1 MTAKR
6 PYKKRVSA
14 YRTPENAKRIVEG
27 LCDGVTLRALCRQEG
42 MPSWRTVYLWMSEDP
57 DFAAEVAH
65 ARDLGYEALAEDIFD
80 IADGTKAISEH
91 VQVSK
96 LRIDTRLK
104 LLACWSP
111 KRYGTKQTLDVGNK
125 EGEKLQVENN
135 TDAMATAAAFAVAAA
150 TAMRDAKRGE

>member
-1 MTAKR
+1 MTAKSTR
-6 PYKKRVSA
+6 KPRAMKC
-14 YRTPENAKRIVEG
+14 RTPEIATRIIEG
-27 LCDGVTLRALCRQEG
+27 LCDGVTMRALCRQEG
-42 MPSWRTVYLWMSEDP
+42 MPNWRTVYDWLEQDP
-57 DFAAEVAH
+57 DFAAQVAR

-80 IADGTKAISEH
+80 IADNTKAISEH

-111 KRYGTKQTLDVGNK
+111 KRYGPKQTLDVGNK
-125 EGEKLQVENN
+125 DGEKLQVENSADN
-135 TDAMATAAAFAVAAA
+135 MATAAAFAVAAA

>member
-6 PYKKRVSA
+6 TPKPRVN
-14 YRTPENAKRIVEG
+14 YRTPAIAKRLIEG
-27 LCDGVTLRALCRQEG
+27 LSDGVTMRALCRQEG
-42 MPSWRTVYLWMSEDP
+42 MPNWRTVYDWMRDDP